1 MPASLGAGDELL
13 AFVVDNIPHAILLA
27 LVLFLAGVMVKDL
40 VRGLRRPFL
49 DPAVWKAL
57 QLVDKKTLTH
67 NTRRFRFVLPHE
79 DQQLGLPVGQH
90 ITIKAALP
98 DGTEVMRPYTPTSE
112 GFARGH
118 VDFVIKVYPQ
128 GRMTQAM
135 DALAIGDRLLFKGPK
150 GRFTYVLGAKKAYG
164 MLAGGTGI
172 TPMFQV
178 ATAVLKDPNDATTL
192 SLIFANVT
200 EDDILLRTEL
210 DELAARHPGRFSVY
224 YVLNEAGGAWKGGR
238 GFITAEMIKERL
250 PPPGEGVAV
259 LRCGPPPMM
268 KAMEAHLDALGYATD
283 QQFQF

>member
-13 AFVVDNIPHAILLA
+13 AFIVDNIPHVVLLA
-27 LVLFLAGVMVKDL
+27 LVLFLAAVMIKDL

-49 DPAVWKAL
+49 DPTAWKPL

-90 ITIKAALP
+90 ITIKASLP

-118 VDFVIKVYPQ
+118 VDFVIKVYPE

-150 GRFTYVLGAKKAYG
+150 GRFQYIPGSKKAYG

-178 ATAVLKDPNDATTL
+178 AQAVLKDPNDSTTL
-192 SLIFANVT
+192 ALIFANVT
-200 EDDILLRTEL
+200 EDDILLRGEL
-210 DELAARHPGRFSVY
+210 EELAKRHPGRFSVY
-224 YVLNEAGGAWKGGR
+224 YVLNEANAAWKGGK
-238 GFITAEMIKERL
+238 GFITAEMIKEHL
-250 PPPGEGVAV
+250 PAPGDDVAV

-268 KAMEAHLDALGYATD
+268 KAMEAHLNALGYAAD
-283 QQFQF
+283 QQFGF